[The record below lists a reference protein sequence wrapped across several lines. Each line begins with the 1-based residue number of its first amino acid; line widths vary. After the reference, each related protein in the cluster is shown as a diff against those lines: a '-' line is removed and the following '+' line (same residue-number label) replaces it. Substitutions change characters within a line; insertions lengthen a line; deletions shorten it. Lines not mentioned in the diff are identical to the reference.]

1 MSKKI
6 VRYRLDKPFVIHVG
20 MTAYITP
27 IDHPDCSN
35 TGMVRTSE
43 VIGVPLKLRTQSMWE
58 NDMTWAEEK
67 LRRLSDW
74 IKDNTFSIRNIIE
87 EIRGYKY
94 E

>member
-43 VIGVPLKLRTQSMWE
+43 VIG
-58 NDMTWAEEK
+58 AESTTFETK
-67 LRRLSDW
+67 
-74 IKDNTFSIRNIIE
+74 NTE
-87 EIRGYKY
+87 YVGE
-94 E
+94 